1 MKKLTFVATAVLG
14 LVSATAMAQSSVTLY
29 GIVDAAVVHTTKQ
42 AGGSKVAIDAGQMA
56 TSRWGMRGSEDLGGG
71 LKANFGLEGTLVN
84 DSGAAGNLFDRQAT
98 VGLSGGFGSV
108 NLGRQNILGVD
119 SIGLADPISLA
130 HAGTNPNVAFSA
142 LNAASLY
149 GDYGTNVGG
158 VPQLRQ
164 NNSIKYLTPVMSGF
178 GGALM
183 YGFGEQPGNSS
194 ARSYAGVSGYYTA
207 GAAGGAALAYAKLK
221 NQDDNSTLT
230 LWGGGAK
237 YAVTSAL
244 ELRATYAENKVD
256 TTQRKIAVTGLGVNY
271 TVMPALTLTGAYY
284 HTKRSGDVNGK
295 ADQYI
300 AMGKYALSKRTVLY
314 ASLTHA
320 KAGSAALKD
329 TSLGLITIEGQTSAN
344 RTALGVLHSF

>member
-1 MKKLTFVATAVLG
+1 
-14 LVSATAMAQSSVTLY
+14 
-29 GIVDAAVVHTTKQ
+29 
-42 AGGSKVAIDAGQMA
+42 
-56 TSRWGMRGSEDLGGG
+56 
-71 LKANFGLEGTLVN
+71 
-84 DSGAAGNLFDRQAT
+84 
-98 VGLSGGFGSV
+98 
-108 NLGRQNILGVD
+108 
-119 SIGLADPISLA
+119 
-130 HAGTNPNVAFSA
+130 
-142 LNAASLY
+142 
-149 GDYGTNVGG
+149 
-158 VPQLRQ
+158 
-164 NNSIKYLTPVMSGF
+164 MSGF

-183 YGFGEQPGNSS
+183 YGFGEEPGNSS
-194 ARSYAGVSGYYTA
+194 ARSYAGISGYYTV

-221 NQDDNSTLT
+221 NQADNSTLT

-237 YAVTSAL
+237 YAVTTAL

-271 TVMPALTLTGAYY
+271 SVSPALTLTGAYY
-284 HTKRSGDVNGK
+284 NTKRSGDVDGK

-329 TSLGLITIEGQTSAN
+329 TSLGLITLEGQTSAN